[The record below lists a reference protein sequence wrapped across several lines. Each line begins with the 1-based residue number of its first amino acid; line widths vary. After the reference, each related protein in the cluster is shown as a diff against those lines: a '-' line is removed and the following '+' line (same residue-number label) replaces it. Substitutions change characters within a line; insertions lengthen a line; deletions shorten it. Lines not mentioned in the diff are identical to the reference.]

1 LLATPIQSIC
11 EEEEEEE
18 EEEDSRHLEKSPLT
32 QCKF

>member
-18 EEEDSRHLEKSPLT
+18 EDSRDLEKSLAV
-32 QCKF
+32 